1 MIKKFRRIPYEIFQ
15 AIQYKGIENIFELK
29 EFVCDQAIACNF
41 YDETFQLK
49 TVHGDVCHGTIG
61 DWIIKNDEWGYFY
74 LVKEKVFNMLYEEIN
89 G

>member
-1 MIKKFRRIPYEIFQ
+1 MIKKFKHKTPDIFE

-29 EFVCDQAIACNF
+29 EFVCDKAIACNF

-49 TVHGDVCHGTIG
+49 TVHGSVFNGTIG
-61 DWIIKNDEWGYFY
+61 DWIIKNEEGYFY
-74 LVKEKVFNMLYEEIN
+74 LVKEESFSAIYEEIN